1 VRPFAYARPS
11 DPADAVELVAST
23 PGAVF
28 LAGGTNLVDLMKL
41 GAVRPTMLVD
51 VNGLGMAGVA
61 HRVDGSVRIGA
72 AVPNSDLAAD
82 EGIRRR
88 HPLLAQALL
97 AGASGQVR
105 NMATVAGNLLQRT
118 RCAYFQDVTKPCNK
132 REPGSGCPARTG
144 DHRNLSVLG
153 GSDACIANHPSDMAV
168 ALAALDATL
177 VVRTTSGERRLAID
191 ELYRLPGDDPS
202 RDTVLDGGSLIEAVE
217 VPPPLAGAGSAYR
230 KVRDRASFAFG
241 LASVGAVLAVDDGT
255 IRDIRLALG
264 AIAPKPWRAHR
275 AEAVL
280 RGAVISAATLIEA
293 VDAELSAAT
302 PLPGNAYK
310 LTLVRRLVRGTLLE
324 LASR

>member
-1 VRPFAYARPS
+1 MKPFAYARPS
-11 DPADAVELVAST
+11 DPAEAVELVAST

-41 GAVRPTMLVD
+41 GVARPTMLVD
-51 VNGLGMAGVA
+51 VNGLGMASVA
-61 HRVDGSVRIGA
+61 HGVDGAVRIGA

-168 ALAALDATL
+168 AM
-177 VVRTTSGERRLAID
+177 
-191 ELYRLPGDDPS
+191 
-202 RDTVLDGGSLIEAVE
+202 TVLDARIEH
-217 VPPPLAGAGSAYR
+217 
-230 KVRDRASFAFG
+230 G
-241 LASVGAVLAVDDGT
+241 LLLVQ
-255 IRDIRLALG
+255 
-264 AIAPKPWRAHR
+264 
-275 AEAVL
+275 
-280 RGAVISAATLIEA
+280 
-293 VDAELSAAT
+293 
-302 PLPGNAYK
+302 PG
-310 LTLVRRLVRGTLLE
+310 
-324 LASR
+324 